1 MGVDRLDLRAR
12 LVGFLFFLPILLSVL
27 AGSPYTVIG
36 MGLAGLWVCYEASS
50 LLGAGQTLA
59 RRRASMVALMG
70 LFLLPIL
77 VNAAILS
84 SLVAGGIGFVL
95 IACAFGILKTRER
108 VFVLLISA
116 TLISLSYVSMHPLGI
131 HMLLSLAL
139 IISACDIGA
148 YFSGRLIGGPK
159 LAPSVSPSK
168 TWAGSIGGIVCALI
182 AAACLHYLL
191 ARLPLSS
198 SAIIFVLL
206 IAILSQIG
214 DLFESSMKRRLGI
227 KDSGQIVPGH
237 GGALDRFDGYLTS
250 LPVAAI
256 MLHFEFP
263 LLANLATL

>member
-59 RRRASMVALMG
+59 QRRASMLALMG

-84 SLVAGGIGFVL
+84 PLVAGGIGFVL
-95 IACAFGILKTRER
+95 IACAFRILKTRER

-182 AAACLHYLL
+182 AAACLYYLL

-256 MLHFEFP
+256 MLHFEFS

>member
-1 MGVDRLDLRAR
+1 MT
-12 LVGFLFFLPILLSVL
+12 PSEI
-27 AGSPYTVIG
+27 
-36 MGLAGLWVCYEASS
+36 
-50 LLGAGQTLA
+50 
-59 RRRASMVALMG
+59 
-70 LFLLPIL
+70 
-77 VNAAILS
+77 
-84 SLVAGGIGFVL
+84 
-95 IACAFGILKTRER
+95 ILKDGSGGD
-108 VFVLLISA
+108 IS
-116 TLISLSYVSMHPLGI
+116 SS
-131 HMLLSLAL
+131 
-139 IISACDIGA
+139 
-148 YFSGRLIGGPK
+148 
-159 LAPSVSPSK
+159 
-168 TWAGSIGGIVCALI
+168 SIFEVY
-182 AAACLHYLL
+182 YLL

>member
-1 MGVDRLDLRAR
+1 MGVDRLDLQAR

-27 AGSPYTVIG
+27 AGAPYALIG
-36 MGLAGLWVCYEASS
+36 MGLAGFWVCYEASS
-50 LLGAGQTLA
+50 LLGAGQMLT
-59 RRRASMVALMG
+59 RRRIFMLALMG

-77 VNAAILS
+77 VNTAIISFPAA
-84 SLVAGGIGFVL
+84 AGIGLVL
-95 IACAFGILKTRER
+95 MACALSILKTNER
-108 VFVLLISA
+108 VFILLISA

-131 HMLLSLAL
+131 QMLLSLAL

-182 AAACLHYLL
+182 AAACLYYLL

-198 SAIIFVLL
+198 SALIFVLL
-206 IAILSQIG
+206 IAMLSQIG
-214 DLFESSMKRRLGI
+214 DLFESSMKRRLSI
-227 KDSGQIVPGH
+227 KDSGRIVPGH

-256 MLHFEFP
+256 MLHFEFS
-263 LLANLATL
+263 LIANLVIL